1 MRQRPFRSVLDVPPK
16 KEELEVALSAL
27 KNGRSSGKNG
37 LTLEVVKHVG
47 TVFDEYLLEL
57 FQAVW
62 EAGKVPRA
70 NTVLVPILKKED
82 LSICDIGGASV
93 S

>member
-1 MRQRPFRSVLDVPPK
+1 MSSFDTNDDNAMRQRPFRSVLDVPPK

-47 TVFDEYLLEL
+47 QFLMNICWSCSKLCGRLERFPGQIL
-57 FQAVW
+57 CWFQ
-62 EAGKVPRA
+62 
-70 NTVLVPILKKED
+70 
-82 LSICDIGGASV
+82 S
-93 S
+93 